1 MPERS
6 WSRRALLF
14 GSGAAVGVAATSGW
28 KWRLPNRTAPPA
40 GLDQEE
46 LVELRLPPEPG
57 PDEALE
63 RLINGNK
70 CYAADYHQIGEERR
84 HQTSRLAVAER
95 QTPFALVL
103 GCADSRVPPEILFNT
118 GLGDL
123 FVVRVAGNIVDQRCF
138 SVIGSIEY
146 AIEELKIP
154 LIFVLG
160 HEQCGAVKA
169 AIRVVREKIELP
181 GAIDLIADSIRPVV
195 EEVATVPG
203 DLTSHAV
210 TANVRRSLK
219 ELSTSVPILQEPI
232 AAGRLKIIGGT
243 YDLKTGL
250 VKVLT

>member
-1 MPERS
+1 MPKRKLP
-6 WSRRALLF
+6 RRALLF
-14 GSGAAVGVAATSGW
+14 GSGVAVGITMANVWKSKLVGPAT
-28 KWRLPNRTAPPA
+28 LPV
-40 GLDQEE
+40 GLDPEE
-46 LVELRLPPEPG
+46 LSELKLPPEPG

-70 CYAADYHQIGEERR
+70 CYVADYHQIGEERR
-84 HQTSRLAVAER
+84 HQRSRLAVAER

-146 AIEELKIP
+146 AVEELKIP

-181 GAIDLIADSIRPVV
+181 GAIDLIADSIRPTV
-195 EEVATVPG
+195 EEVSKVPG

-210 TANVRRSLK
+210 TANVRHSLK
-219 ELSTSVPILQEPI
+219 ELSTSVPLLQEPI
-232 AAGRLKIIGGT
+232 AAGRLKVIGGS
-243 YDLKTGL
+243 YDLKTGI
-250 VKVLT
+250 VQIIG